1 MKPVVVIPVA
11 GAGTRLKPHTLTTP
25 KALLAVA
32 GKPIL
37 GHILDQ
43 VAAAGVERVVLVVGP
58 GEQGERLRAFGAA
71 RKDLRVT
78 SVVQE
83 VPHGLGHAVA
93 QAGEAVGVA
102 PVLIVLGDT
111 ILKASLEGILA
122 GGSWVGVKEVED
134 PRRFG
139 VATVVNDK
147 ITSLVEKPDDPKSNL
162 ALVGLYY
169 LERSPALFQAL
180 EELSHRGE
188 RTRGEIQLTDAL
200 ALLLDRG
207 EVLRPFP
214 VEGWYDCGKTEALLE
229 TNRALLD
236 AMTDPTGQV
245 PARPGVV
252 IVPPVAL
259 DPGADVMHS
268 VIGPHASIGPR
279 ARVRRSV
286 VKNSIVNEGAVV
298 EDALLDRS
306 VVGEG
311 AIVRGAYQ
319 RLNVGDSSEVQVS

>member
-25 KALLAVA
+25 KSLLAVA

-43 VAAAGVERVVLVVGP
+43 VATLGVERVVLVVGP
-58 GEQGERLRAFGAA
+58 GEHGERLRAFGAK
-71 RKDLRVT
+71 RSDLRVT
-78 SVVQE
+78 AVVQE
-83 VPHGLGHAVA
+83 VPLGLGHAVA
-93 QAGEAVGVA
+93 QARDEVG
-102 PVLIVLGDT
+102 PGSVLIVLGDT
-111 ILKASLEGILA
+111 ILRASLERIVA
-122 GGSWVGVKEVED
+122 GGSWIGVKEVED

-139 VATVVNDK
+139 VATVADGR
-147 ITSLVEKPDDPKSNL
+147 ITSLVEKPDHPKSNL
-162 ALVGLYY
+162 ALVGLYF
-169 LERSPALFQAL
+169 LEHAPALFDAL
-180 EELSHRGE
+180 AEVSRREE

-200 ALLLDRG
+200 ALLLERG

-236 AMTDPTGQV
+236 AAGGAATVVGD
-245 PARPGVV
+245 RPGVV
-252 IVPPVAL
+252 IVPPVAI
-259 DPGADVMHS
+259 DPEADVLHS

-306 VVGEG
+306 VVGES

-319 RLNVGDSSEVQVS
+319 RLNMGDSSEVQVS